1 MKKKYQSNY
10 ILLFLLGLLFLYL
23 MNSTLITKS
32 ILDYTSLF
40 VEKIFPA
47 SFLFFTLSS
56 LLIDY
61 HFIEKIETLLKVSG
75 PIFYIVMMSLISGFP
90 SGSKYIKDLLDK
102 DLISDKT
109 ANYLITF
116 THFPNPMF
124 ILGSVTI
131 LFPDKTYAR
140 YILFSLI
147 AANLL
152 LGIILKPKEKEILP
166 KRPQQEVNFSTSLA
180 TAITS
185 SLKTILLIYGT
196 SVFFFLIAT
205 IINHYLTLPLQ
216 EYIFI
221 NGLFDLTKGIFLTS
235 LLKSPLLKALFIIF
249 FISFGGISV
258 NIQIKSIIAD
268 TNIKYKNFLLGRL
281 FQFIIAALFFLLIIN
296 W

>member
-10 ILLFLLGLLFLYL
+10 ILLLLICLLTLYL
-23 MNSTLITKS
+23 INSSLITKS

-40 VEKIFPA
+40 IEKIFPA

-61 HFIEKIETLLKVSG
+61 HFIENIEKLLKVNG
-75 PIFYIVMMSLISGFP
+75 AIFYTVMMSLISGFP
-90 SGSKYIKDLLDK
+90 SGSKYIKDLLEK
-102 DLISDKT
+102 GLISDKT

-124 ILGSVTI
+124 ILGSVSL
-131 LFPDKTYAR
+131 LFPSSKYAKVL
-140 YILFSLI
+140 LFSLI

-152 LGIILKPKEKEILP
+152 LGLLLKPKQKEALPKEAEKEL
-166 KRPQQEVNFSTSLA
+166 NFSTSLA
-180 TAITS
+180 KAITS

-196 SVFFFLIAT
+196 SIFFFLIAT
-205 IINHYLTLPLQ
+205 IINHYINLSLSK
-216 EYIFI
+216 YIFV
-221 NGLFDLTKGIFLTS
+221 NGIFDLTKGIFLTS
-235 LLKSPLLKALFIIF
+235 LLKSPILKAIFIIS
-249 FISFGGISV
+249 FISFGGLSV

-268 TNIKYKNFLLGRL
+268 TKIKYKNFLLGRL
-281 FQFIIAALFFLLIIN
+281 FQFVVATIIFLLIIN

>member
-10 ILLFLLGLLFLYL
+10 ILLLLICLLTLYL
-23 MNSTLITKS
+23 INSSLITKS

-40 VEKIFPA
+40 IEKIFPA

-61 HFIEKIETLLKVSG
+61 HFIENIEKLLKVNG
-75 PIFYIVMMSLISGFP
+75 AIFYTVMMSLISGFP
-90 SGSKYIKDLLDK
+90 SGSKYIKDLLEK
-102 DLISDKT
+102 GLISDKT

-124 ILGSVTI
+124 ILGSVSL
-131 LFPDKTYAR
+131 LFPSSKYAKVL
-140 YILFSLI
+140 LFSLI

-152 LGIILKPKEKEILP
+152 LGLLLKPKQKEALPKEAEKEL
-166 KRPQQEVNFSTSLA
+166 NFSTSLA
-180 TAITS
+180 KAITS

-196 SVFFFLIAT
+196 SIFFFLIAT
-205 IINHYLTLPLQ
+205 IINHYINLSLSK
-216 EYIFI
+216 YIFV
-221 NGLFDLTKGIFLTS
+221 NGIFDLTKGIFLTS
-235 LLKSPLLKALFIIF
+235 LLKSPLLKAIFIIF
-249 FISFGGISV
+249 FISFGGLSV

-268 TNIKYKNFLLGRL
+268 TKIKYKNFLLGRL
-281 FQFIIAALFFLLIIN
+281 FQFVVATIIFLLIIN